1 MDLKVNGVNGRYSI
15 MAEECVGSDYITVR
29 VTPYAYVG
37 IKNDKD
43 GFRQYDIVAKNGAK
57 IMTINNDRERYV
69 ESKDMLMMKDYFV
82 VTYHQRMTTAEM
94 INQVAYDYTGKEIE
108 LTEEQCKSNRQ
119 YFSHEP
125 VRTATPQICQLEED
139 DVMEG

>member
-1 MDLKVNGVNGRYSI
+1 MDLKVNGFDGRYSI
-15 MAEECVGSDYITVR
+15 VSEKCVGTDYISVR

-43 GFRQYDIVAKNGAK
+43 GFRQYDIVAKNGA
-57 IMTINNDRERYV
+57 IILTINNDRERYV
-69 ESKDMLMMKDYFV
+69 EAKDMLMMKDYFV

-108 LTEEQCKSNRQ
+108 LSEEQCKSNRQ
-119 YFSHEP
+119 YFSHES
-125 VRTATPQICQLEED
+125 VRTITPQIVQPEND